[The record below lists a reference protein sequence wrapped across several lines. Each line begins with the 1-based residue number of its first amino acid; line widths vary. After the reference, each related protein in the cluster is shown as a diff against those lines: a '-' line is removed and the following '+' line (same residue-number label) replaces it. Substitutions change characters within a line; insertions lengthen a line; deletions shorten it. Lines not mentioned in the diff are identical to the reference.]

1 MEAPKTVEIELDEVD
16 MKEKE
21 DKKVNADDL
30 AYAIEDVP
38 PWYLCIFLGF
48 QVRFYF
54 FLKQKMSS
62 LTALFFRY
70 DLAISNHVWCYC
82 GSTSYHL
89 PSFMH

>member
-16 MKEKE
+16 MKENE
-21 DKKVNADDL
+21 EKKVNADDL

-48 QVRFYF
+48 QVRFYL

-62 LTALFFRY
+62 LTALFSGM
-70 DLAISNHVWCYC
+70 I
-82 GSTSYHL
+82 
-89 PSFMH
+89 

>member
-16 MKEKE
+16 MKENE
-21 DKKVNADDL
+21 EKKVNADDL

-48 QVRFYF
+48 QVRFYL

-62 LTALFFRY
+62 LTALFS
-70 DLAISNHVWCYC
+70 DMI
-82 GSTSYHL
+82 
-89 PSFMH
+89 

>member
-16 MKEKE
+16 MKENE
-21 DKKVNADDL
+21 EKKVNADDL

-54 FLKQKMSS
+54 LLMCSPCHI
-62 LTALFFRY
+62 RY
-70 DLAISNHVWCYC
+70 VEIFIEPRNFCR
-82 GSTSYHL
+82 T
-89 PSFMH
+89 

>member
-16 MKEKE
+16 TKEKE
-21 DKKVNADDL
+21 GKKVNPDDL

-54 FLKQKMSS
+54 LEIRDEPFK
-62 LTALFFRY
+62 
-70 DLAISNHVWCYC
+70 
-82 GSTSYHL
+82 
-89 PSFMH
+89 

>member
-1 MEAPKTVEIELDEVD
+1 MEVPNTVEIELNEVD

-48 QVRFYF
+48 QVRFF
-54 FLKQKMSS
+54 FLKIK
-62 LTALFFRY
+62 
-70 DLAISNHVWCYC
+70 DE
-82 GSTSYHL
+82 
-89 PSFMH
+89 

>member
-16 MKEKE
+16 MKENE
-21 DKKVNADDL
+21 EKKVNADDL

-54 FLKQKMSS
+54 F
-62 LTALFFRY
+62 
-70 DLAISNHVWCYC
+70 
-82 GSTSYHL
+82 
-89 PSFMH
+89 

>member
-16 MKEKE
+16 MKENE
-21 DKKVNADDL
+21 EKKVNADDL

-54 FLKQKMSS
+54 YFKK
-62 LTALFFRY
+62 
-70 DLAISNHVWCYC
+70 
-82 GSTSYHL
+82 
-89 PSFMH
+89 

>member
-16 MKEKE
+16 MKEIE
-21 DKKVNADDL
+21 EKKVNADDL

-54 FLKQKMSS
+54 YFKK
-62 LTALFFRY
+62 
-70 DLAISNHVWCYC
+70 
-82 GSTSYHL
+82 
-89 PSFMH
+89 

>member
-21 DKKVNADDL
+21 EKKVNADDL

-48 QVRFYF
+48 QVRIYFYF
-54 FLKQKMSS
+54 KK
-62 LTALFFRY
+62 
-70 DLAISNHVWCYC
+70 
-82 GSTSYHL
+82 
-89 PSFMH
+89 

>member
-21 DKKVNADDL
+21 EKKVNADDL

-48 QVRFYF
+48 QVRF
-54 FLKQKMSS
+54 
-62 LTALFFRY
+62 FFRSK
-70 DLAISNHVWCYC
+70 DE
-82 GSTSYHL
+82 
-89 PSFMH
+89 

>member
-16 MKEKE
+16 MKEKVE
-21 DKKVNADDL
+21 RKVNADDL

-48 QVRFYF
+48 QVRFYL
-54 FLKQKMSS
+54 LKKTKDEQFNSS
-62 LTALFFRY
+62 FFRY
-70 DLAISNHVWCYC
+70 GLAISNHVWCYC

>member
-1 MEAPKTVEIELDEVD
+1 MEVPNTVEIELNEVD

-21 DKKVNADDL
+21 DKKVNADEL

-54 FLKQKMSS
+54 LKTK
-62 LTALFFRY
+62 
-70 DLAISNHVWCYC
+70 DE
-82 GSTSYHL
+82 
-89 PSFMH
+89 

>member
-21 DKKVNADDL
+21 EKKVNADDL

-48 QVRFYF
+48 QVRF
-54 FLKQKMSS
+54 FLDQKMSS
-62 LTALFFRY
+62 LTALFSGM
-70 DLAISNHVWCYC
+70 I
-82 GSTSYHL
+82 
-89 PSFMH
+89 